1 MKTFFILTLVVLFLG
16 CANGFPK
23 VSQIH
28 QQKLQELD
36 AQYKAGQIDAVQY
49 QAKYSEEVQNYNAKR
64 MMGSG
69 LIHHMKYK
77 E

>member
-1 MKTFFILTLVVLFLG
+1 MKKMAVIIAALLFAG
-16 CANGFPK
+16 CANTAYQK
-23 VSQIH
+23 H
-28 QQKLQELD
+28 QSRLQELD
-36 AQYKAGQIDAVQY
+36 SRYKSGQIDAVQY
-49 QAKYSEEVQNYNAKR
+49 QAKYSEEVENYNAKR